1 MNSIRKILLTA
12 VFGLTLGAVSA
23 QSPEDSV
30 AFADS
35 RWNEVFR
42 EEGITVRTCAVR
54 LFNSDQQIVCME
66 INPQLYRFAVV
77 QDSLREKVSKLAKK
91 YKADAAINGGFFKV
105 RTPLA
110 IAVGYIQIDC
120 DSVPQLT
127 GNYNGAVAID
137 TTGRIS
143 VIPWNKKM
151 KTDPAYVDL
160 FPDILTAGPLL
171 IDQGHVLQKWDETEP
186 RHPRS
191 CIGTRPD
198 GSIMLLV
205 VDGRQKD
212 ADGMALCE
220 LARVARWMGMTQ
232 ALNLDGGG
240 SSALWSRQKG
250 VVNSPCDRGLFSRK
264 ERKVCNAITVT
275 KKE

>member
-1 MNSIRKILLTA
+1 MSSFRKILLT
-12 VFGLTLGAVSA
+12 VTFGFLVGAISA

-42 EEGITVRTCAVR
+42 EEGITVRKCAVR

-66 INPQLYRFAVV
+66 IDPQLYRFAVV

-110 IAVGYIQIDC
+110 IAVGYIQIDR
-120 DSVPQLT
+120 DSVPRLT

-137 TTGRIS
+137 TAGQLS
-143 VIPWNKKM
+143 VISWNKK
-151 KTDPAYVDL
+151 KENDPAYAAL

-171 IDQGHVLQKWDETEP
+171 IDQGRVLPEWDETEP

-191 CIGTRPD
+191 CIGSRTD

-205 VDGRQKD
+205 VDGRQKE

-220 LARVARWMGMTQ
+220 LARMARWMGMTQ

-250 VVNSPCDRGLFSRK
+250 VVNSPCDKGLFSRK

-275 KKE
+275 KRK

>member
-1 MNSIRKILLTA
+1 MNSFRKILLTVA
-12 VFGLTLGAVSA
+12 FGFLVGAVSA

-30 AFADS
+30 AFANS
-35 RWNEVFR
+35 RWDEVFR
-42 EEGITVRTCAVR
+42 EDGITIRKCAVR

-66 INPQLYRFAVV
+66 IDPQHYRFAVV

-110 IAVGYIQIDC
+110 LAVGYIRIDR
-120 DSVPQLT
+120 DSVPRLT

-137 TTGRIS
+137 TAGQLS
-143 VIPWNKKM
+143 VISWNKK
-151 KTDPAYVDL
+151 KENDPAYAAL

-171 IDQGHVLQKWDETEP
+171 IDQGRVLPEWDETEP

-191 CIGTRPD
+191 CIGSRTD

-205 VDGRQKD
+205 VDGRQKE

-220 LARVARWMGMTQ
+220 LARMARWMGMTQ

-250 VVNSPCDRGLFSRK
+250 VVNSPCDKGLFSRK

-275 KKE
+275 KRK

>member
-1 MNSIRKILLTA
+1 MNSFRKILLT
-12 VFGLTLGAVSA
+12 VTFGLIVGTISA

-42 EEGITVRTCAVR
+42 EEGITVRKCAVR

-66 INPQLYRFAVV
+66 IDPQLYRFAVV

-91 YKADAAINGGFFKV
+91 HKADAAINGGFFKV

-110 IAVGYIQIDC
+110 VAVGYIQIDC
-120 DSVPQLT
+120 DSMPHLT

-137 TTGRIS
+137 TADRIS
-143 VIPWNKKM
+143 IIPWNKKM
-151 KTDPAYVDL
+151 ETDPACEDL

-171 IDQGHVLQKWDETEP
+171 IDQGRVLPEWDETEP

-191 CIGTRPD
+191 CIGTRTD

-205 VDGRQKD
+205 VDGRQKN

-220 LARVARWMGMTQ
+220 LARIARWMGMTQ

-240 SSALWSRQKG
+240 SSALWSKQKG
-250 VVNSPCDRGLFSRK
+250 VVNSPCDKGLFSRK

-275 KKE
+275 KRK

>member
-1 MNSIRKILLTA
+1 MSSFRKILLT
-12 VFGLTLGAVSA
+12 VTFGFLVGAISA

-42 EEGITVRTCAVR
+42 EEGITVRKCAVR

-66 INPQLYRFAVV
+66 IDPQLYRFAVV

-91 YKADAAINGGFFKV
+91 HKADAAINGGFFKV

-110 IAVGYIQIDC
+110 LAVGYIRIDR
-120 DSVPQLT
+120 DSVPRLT

-137 TTGRIS
+137 TDGQVS
-143 VIPWNKKM
+143 VISWSKKM
-151 KTDPAYVDL
+151 EVDSAYGGL

-171 IDQGHVLQKWDETEP
+171 IDQGRVLPEWDETEP

-191 CIGTRPD
+191 CIGTRTD

-205 VDGRQKD
+205 VDGRQKN

-220 LARVARWMGMTQ
+220 LARIARWMGMTQ

-240 SSALWSRQKG
+240 SSALWSKQKG
-250 VVNSPCDRGLFSRK
+250 VVNSPCDKGLFSRK

-275 KKE
+275 KRK

>member
-1 MNSIRKILLTA
+1 MNSFRKILLTVA
-12 VFGLTLGAVSA
+12 FGFLVGAVSA

-30 AFADS
+30 AFANS
-35 RWNEVFR
+35 RWDEVFR
-42 EEGITVRTCAVR
+42 EDGITIRKCAVR

-66 INPQLYRFAVV
+66 IDPQHYRFAVV

-110 IAVGYIQIDC
+110 LAVGYIRIDR
-120 DSVPQLT
+120 DSVPRLT

-137 TTGRIS
+137 TAGQLS
-143 VIPWNKKM
+143 VISWNKK
-151 KTDPAYVDL
+151 KENDPAYAAL

-171 IDQGHVLQKWDETEP
+171 IDQGHILPKWDETEP

-191 CIGTRPD
+191 CIGTRPN

-240 SSALWSRQKG
+240 SSALWSKQKG
-250 VVNSPCDRGLFSRK
+250 VVNSPCDKGLFSRK

-275 KKE
+275 KRK

>member
-1 MNSIRKILLTA
+1 MNSFHKILLA
-12 VFGLTLGAVSA
+12 VTFGLIVGTISA

-30 AFADS
+30 AFANS
-35 RWNEVFR
+35 RWDEIYR
-42 EEGITVRTCAVR
+42 GEGMTVRKCAVR

-66 INPQLYRFAVV
+66 IDPQLYRFAVV

-91 YKADAAINGGFFKV
+91 HKAVAAINGGFFKV

-110 IAVGYIQIDC
+110 VAVGYIQIDC

-137 TTGRIS
+137 TADRIS
-143 VIPWNKKM
+143 VIPWSKKM
-151 KTDPAYVDL
+151 ETDPACEGL

-171 IDQGHVLQKWDETEP
+171 IDQGRVLPKWDETEP

-191 CIGTRPD
+191 CIGIRTD
-198 GSIMLLV
+198 GNIMLLV
-205 VDGRQKD
+205 VDGRQKN

-220 LARVARWMGMTQ
+220 LARIARWMGMTQ

-240 SSALWSRQKG
+240 SSALWSKQKG
-250 VVNSPCDRGLFSRK
+250 VVNSPCDKGLFSRK

-275 KKE
+275 KRK

>member
-1 MNSIRKILLTA
+1 MKAMNSIRKILLTA
-12 VFGLTLGAVSA
+12 VFGLAVGAVSA

-30 AFADS
+30 AFANS

-66 INPQLYRFAVV
+66 IDPQFYRFAVV

-91 YKADAAINGGFFKV
+91 YKADAAINGGLFKV

-143 VIPWNKKM
+143 VIP
-151 KTDPAYVDL
+151 
-160 FPDILTAGPLL
+160 
-171 IDQGHVLQKWDETEP
+171 
-186 RHPRS
+186 
-191 CIGTRPD
+191 
-198 GSIMLLV
+198 
-205 VDGRQKD
+205 
-212 ADGMALCE
+212 
-220 LARVARWMGMTQ
+220 
-232 ALNLDGGG
+232 
-240 SSALWSRQKG
+240 
-250 VVNSPCDRGLFSRK
+250 
-264 ERKVCNAITVT
+264 
-275 KKE
+275 